1 MADRGENCLIAV
13 AGHPTTVTNSAIA
26 GIIDE
31 AGRGDFIADILGAE
45 GGVPGLK
52 DGRFTDLGAQ
62 KRKVVEGLRRTPGS
76 VLPGI
81 HRMMA
86 EGDGAT
92 LVEVLRAQKIGTLF
106 MLGGL
111 PAIGLLR
118 FFIDAAE
125 RMNYPLVA
133 LGVPLSAENE
143 VAAGDHT
150 PGYGSAARFA
160 AASARD
166 AGRAAAGGEEPLL
179 VLEVLGRHSGWVA
192 AASALGRDAGSP
204 APHAVLVP
212 ERPANLEVLTDEL
225 RRAYQKY
232 GYAVA
237 VTTESAKDSDGNAL
251 NGDALCAVMSERLG
265 IAGRCDKPGSLARV
279 AQAAI
284 SRADADEA
292 YNLGALATR
301 LAGDEC
307 SSYVVTAGRE
317 GSGERGDKG
326 YRSIEGTARLDQV
339 GDAPRTLPDNYINE
353 NGTNVTDAFLD
364 WARPLVGGA
373 LPEYI
378 SLT

>member
-31 AGRGDFIADILGAE
+31 AARGDYIADILGAT
-45 GGVPGLK
+45 GGVPGMK
-52 DGRFTDLGAQ
+52 EGRFTDLGAQ
-62 KRKVVEGLRRTPGS
+62 KRKVIEGLRRTPGS
-76 VLPGI
+76 VLPGT
-81 HRMMA
+81 HRMMG
-86 EGDGAT
+86 EGDAAA
-92 LVEVLRAQKIGTLF
+92 LVEALRAQNVGTLF
-106 MLGGL
+106 LLGGL
-111 PAIGLLR
+111 PAVGLLR

-133 LGVPLSAENE
+133 LGIPLSAENE
-143 VAAGDHT
+143 VDAGDHT

-160 AASARD
+160 AATARD
-166 AGRAAAGGEEPLL
+166 AGRAAASGEEPLL
-179 VLEVLGRHSGWVA
+179 VLEFLGRTTGWVA
-192 AASALGRDAGSP
+192 AASALGRDATSP
-204 APHAVLVP
+204 APHVVLVP

-225 RRAYQKY
+225 RRAYQRY

-237 VTTESAKDSDGNAL
+237 VTSEGARDTDGNSL
-251 NGDALCAVMSERLG
+251 NGDALCTLMSERLG

-279 AQAAI
+279 GQATI

-307 SSYVVTAGRE
+307 SAYLVTAGRD
-317 GSGERGDKG
+317 GAGERGDKG

-339 GDAPRTLPDNYINE
+339 GAEPRPLPEQYVNE

-378 SLT
+378 SLV